1 MDIRKQIKLDIIS
14 MKPYYTLKYLIIILA
29 IFFYNSFIMK
39 SPMGMLPMILFYAVM
54 FSSNLFLL
62 GENSGIDSLYK
73 IFSIGSK
80 KVVIARYILAGLIF
94 IVASLLG
101 FSIYA
106 IVSLIKNMPMG
117 IDMLMFIG
125 SNFVLYAIIISVQ
138 YPIFFK
144 SGYIK
149 AKTFKFLPIFII
161 AIIGMALGY
170 FIKDFGPILNFVLE
184 NQRMLIIGLCI
195 LIVLML
201 TISITLS
208 IKFYKKRDF

>member
-195 LIVLML
+195 LVVLML

>member
-106 IVSLIKNMPMG
+106 IVSLIKNMLIGLDMSMVIG
-117 IDMLMFIG
+117 I
-125 SNFVLYAIIISVQ
+125 NFVLYAIIISVQ

-195 LIVLML
+195 LVVLML

>member
-106 IVSLIKNMPMG
+106 IVSLIKNMPIG
-117 IDMLMFIG
+117 LDMSMVIVI
-125 SNFVLYAIIISVQ
+125 NFVLYAIIISVQ

-184 NQRMLIIGLCI
+184 NQRMLIIGFCI
-195 LIVLML
+195 LIVLFL
-201 TISITLS
+201 TISIKLS
-208 IKFYKKRDF
+208 INFYKKRDF

>member
-106 IVSLIKNMPMG
+106 IVSLIKNMPIG
-117 IDMLMFIG
+117 LDMSMVIVI
-125 SNFVLYAIIISVQ
+125 NFVLYAIIISVQ

-184 NQRMLIIGLCI
+184 NQRMFIIGLCI
-195 LIVLML
+195 LVVLML

>member
-106 IVSLIKNMPMG
+106 IVSLIKNMPIGLDMSMVIG
-117 IDMLMFIG
+117 I
-125 SNFVLYAIIISVQ
+125 NFVLYAIIISVQ

-144 SGYIK
+144 SGYTK

>member
-106 IVSLIKNMPMG
+106 IVSLIKNMPIG
-117 IDMLMFIG
+117 LDMSMVIVI
-125 SNFVLYAIIISVQ
+125 NYVLYAIIISVQ

>member
-106 IVSLIKNMPMG
+106 IVSLIKNMPIG
-117 IDMLMFIG
+117 LDMSMVIVI
-125 SNFVLYAIIISVQ
+125 NFVLYAIIISVQ

-184 NQRMLIIGLCI
+184 NQRMLIVGLFI
-195 LIVLML
+195 LVVLML

>member
-106 IVSLIKNMPMG
+106 IVSLIKNMPIG
-117 IDMLMFIG
+117 LDMSMVIVI
-125 SNFVLYAIIISVQ
+125 NFVLYAIIISVQ

-184 NQRMLIIGLCI
+184 NQRMLIIGICI
-195 LIVLML
+195 LLVLFL
-201 TISITLS
+201 TISIKLS
-208 IKFYKKRDF
+208 INFYKKRDF

>member
-1 MDIRKQIKLDIIS
+1 MDIKNQIKLDIIS

-106 IVSLIKNMPMG
+106 IVSLIKNMPIGLDMSMVIG
-117 IDMLMFIG
+117 I
-125 SNFVLYAIIISVQ
+125 NFVLYAIIISVQ

-195 LIVLML
+195 LVVLML

>member
-1 MDIRKQIKLDIIS
+1 MNIRKQIKLDIIS
-14 MKPYYTLKYLIIILA
+14 MKPYYTLKNLIILLGISL
-29 IFFYNSFIMK
+29 FYSFINK
-39 SPMGMLPMILFYAVM
+39 TPVVMLSMTLTFAVI
-54 FSSNLFLL
+54 FSSTPFLL
-62 GENSGIDSLYK
+62 GENSGIDALYK
-73 IFSIGSK
+73 IFSIDSK
-80 KVVIARYILAGLIF
+80 KVVIGRYILAGLIF

-101 FSIYA
+101 FSIYT
-106 IVSLIKNMPMG
+106 IVSLIKNMPIG
-117 IDMLMFIG
+117 LDMLMFIG
-125 SNFVLYAIIISVQ
+125 IYFVLYAIIISVQ

>member
-106 IVSLIKNMPMG
+106 IVSLIKNMPIG
-117 IDMLMFIG
+117 LDMSMVIVI
-125 SNFVLYAIIISVQ
+125 NFVLYAIIISVQ

-195 LIVLML
+195 LVVLML

>member
-1 MDIRKQIKLDIIS
+1 MDIKKQIKLDIIS
-14 MKPYYTLKYLIIILA
+14 MKPYYTLKNLIIILA
-29 IFFYNSFIMK
+29 IFLYNSFINK
-39 SPMGMLPMILFYAVM
+39 SPIGLVSMTLFFAVM
-54 FSSNLFLL
+54 YSSNPFLL
-62 GENSGIDSLYK
+62 GENSGIDALYK
-73 IFSIGSK
+73 IFSINSK
-80 KVVIARYILAGLIF
+80 KVVIGRYILAGLIF

-144 SGYIK
+144 SGYTK

>member
-106 IVSLIKNMPMG
+106 IVSLIKNMPIG
-117 IDMLMFIG
+117 LDMSMVIVI
-125 SNFVLYAIIISVQ
+125 NFVLYAIIISVQ

-149 AKTFKFLPIFII
+149 AKTFKFFPIFII

-195 LIVLML
+195 LVVLML

>member
-106 IVSLIKNMPMG
+106 IVSLIKNMPIG
-117 IDMLMFIG
+117 LDMSMVIVI
-125 SNFVLYAIIISVQ
+125 NFVLYAIIISVQ

-184 NQRMLIIGLCI
+184 NQRMLIIGICI
-195 LIVLML
+195 LLAL
-201 TISITLS
+201 FLAISIILS
-208 IKFYKKRDF
+208 IKFYKQRDF